1 MNHNY
6 NAFKYWYAN
15 VEGKSL
21 NSANTYN
28 VAFRKVSFLDGK
40 TISEITDADEMGKRI
55 QPVLEGKGSS
65 REVTSK
71 VFIVLEDNLQD
82 DDLKSG
88 LKYYLKFLSD
98 RVADYRNFFE
108 MLKFWV
114 AQTDHNI
121 KNDGGRVPFQEI
133 REDDV
138 GKAVSSFKSPQFR
151 ADYIQYKD
159 FSIRISFF
167 RNGHYESEKVN
178 FIVWKPEKNQ
188 SWGVRIR
195 YDFKTQKITAN
206 YEESSR
212 DNYAAALIQTHMS
225 GLGFEKGLRVTIEQL
240 ELQASEPNECVRR
253 LFDYFT
259 EMIKNVRTCYE
270 EAAACMKVHTL
281 TENLKQNYNII
292 LRGAPGT
299 GKTYLSKQIAAEM
312 IGCSADKLD
321 GSGQFDFVQ
330 FHPSYDYTDFVEGL
344 RPVQVN
350 GSIGFEPKDGT
361 FKSFCRRADDQED
374 KPFVFVIDEINRG
387 EISKVFGELFFSID
401 PEYRGTAGSVSTQYS
416 NLFESEKKFYIPK
429 NVYIIGTMN
438 DIDRSVDTFDFAM
451 RRRFTFEEIT
461 AEDSQVM
468 LQMNETKKRMD
479 SLNRKL
485 VSSEIGLTADYQI
498 GASYFKGLEDEKKDI
513 TADSLWKSK
522 LQPLLKDYFRGERNA
537 EEKLMKLEK
546 AYFSGDAD
554 DSVEG

>member
-1 MNHNY
+1 MDNNY
-6 NAFKYWYAN
+6 SAFKYWYAN

-55 QPVLEGKGSS
+55 QPVLEGRGSS
-65 REVTSK
+65 REMTSK
-71 VFIVLEDNLQD
+71 VFIVREDNLQD

-88 LKYYLKFLSD
+88 LKYYLKFLSNRD
-98 RVADYRNFFE
+98 ADYRNFFE
-108 MLKFWV
+108 MLKFWI

-133 REDDV
+133 REDDI

-225 GLGFEKGLRVTIEQL
+225 GLGFEKGLRVTIEEL

-361 FKSFCRRADDQED
+361 FKAFCRRADDQED

-387 EISKVFGELFFSID
+387 EISKIFGELFFSID

-479 SLNRKL
+479 SLNRQL

-537 EEKLMKLEK
+537 EEKLLKLEK